1 MIQPCTLTT
10 PTPTPRRASAPPPTS
25 EGLGDCFEKAARWVA
40 GKVVG
45 VVFGTSGLVANAAAG
60 GARGTLH
67 AARVESNHQELL
79 FQAGM
84 TANMAALGALGGG
97 PAGAVLGVAGGH
109 LLWRIQGE
117 KVRERVLTKSDQ
129 WVDKV
134 LEKLPGDPDQAG
146 RLRRVAN
153 GVVGE
158 VVGTAAGAVGGTFA
172 MFEQGEQYGQSLF
185 DEMTG
190 KEPPQG

>member
-1 MIQPCTLTT
+1 
-10 PTPTPRRASAPPPTS
+10 
-25 EGLGDCFEKAARWVA
+25 
-40 GKVVG
+40 
-45 VVFGTSGLVANAAAG
+45 
-60 GARGTLH
+60 
-67 AARVESNHQELL
+67 
-79 FQAGM
+79 
-84 TANMAALGALGGG
+84 
-97 PAGAVLGVAGGH
+97 
-109 LLWRIQGE
+109 WRIQGE

-146 RLRRVAN
+146 RLRKVAN

-190 KEPPQG
+190 KQPPQG